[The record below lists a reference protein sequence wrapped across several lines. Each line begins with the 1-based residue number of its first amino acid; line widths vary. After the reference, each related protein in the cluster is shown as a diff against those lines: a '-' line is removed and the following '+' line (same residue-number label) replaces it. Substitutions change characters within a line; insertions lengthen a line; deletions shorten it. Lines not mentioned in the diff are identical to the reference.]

1 MRRRLAEARERL
13 GGACVICGSTTDTQ
27 FDHIDPTTKSFTVT
41 QGWSRATFWDE
52 VAKCQLLCI
61 THHKEKTKREAQAH
75 LGTMAH
81 GRWMYLKRK
90 CRCDTCKSDYRVY
103 RRERYL
109 ANGR

>member
-1 MRRRLAEARERL
+1 
-13 GGACVICGSTTDTQ
+13 
-27 FDHIDPTTKSFTVT
+27 
-41 QGWSRATFWDE
+41 
-52 VAKCQLLCI
+52 
-61 THHKEKTKREAQAH
+61 
-75 LGTMAH
+75 MAH